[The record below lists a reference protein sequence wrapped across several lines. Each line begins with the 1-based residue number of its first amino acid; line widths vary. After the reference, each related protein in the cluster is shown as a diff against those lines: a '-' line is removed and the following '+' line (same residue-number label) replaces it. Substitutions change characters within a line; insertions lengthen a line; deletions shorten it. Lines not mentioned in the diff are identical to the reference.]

1 MTNTMATKPE
11 RYRKLDNAQKYDSK
25 IKTDGVRGISRILE
39 LSALKR
45 ALADIRG
52 NSVLDA
58 PCGTGRIDLLLREH
72 FPKVVGL
79 DSSEAMLAVYRG
91 KEHIRTGLLG
101 DIFRLP
107 FKNDSF
113 DWIVCH
119 RLFHHFNTD
128 ELRLSLLKSIAQT
141 ARNGIVFYSWV
152 KTPLAHRES
161 SRRVTVNLYQI
172 KKLINEAGLVLE
184 SVHYAF
190 WPFQPKAI
198 LVCRKRST

>member
-1 MTNTMATKPE
+1 MTNTMNTKPE
-11 RYRKLDNAQKYDSK
+11 RYRKLDSAQKYDTK
-25 IKTDGVRGISRILE
+25 IKTDGLRSISQILE
-39 LSALKR
+39 QSALKR

-72 FPKVVGL
+72 FQKVVGL
-79 DSSEAMLAVYRG
+79 DSSEAMLAVYRR
-91 KEHIRTGLLG
+91 KENIRTGLLG

-113 DWIVCH
+113 DWVVCH

-141 ARNGIVFYSWV
+141 ASNGVVFYSWL

-161 SRRVTVNLYQI
+161 SRRVTVDLYQI
-172 KKLINEAGLVLE
+172 KKLINEAGLILE
-184 SVHYAF
+184 SVHYTF

>member
-1 MTNTMATKPE
+1 MTNTMDTKPE
-11 RYRKLDNAQKYDSK
+11 RYRKLDNVQKYDTK
-25 IKTDGVRGISRILE
+25 IKTKGVRSISHILE

-45 ALADIRG
+45 ALANIHG

-58 PCGTGRIDLLLREH
+58 PCGTGRIDLLLRER
-72 FPKVVGL
+72 FTKVVGL
-79 DSSEAMLAVYRG
+79 DSSESMLAVYRS

-113 DWIVCH
+113 DWVVCH

-141 ARNGIVFYSWV
+141 ARDGVVFYSWV

-161 SRRVTVNLYQI
+161 SRRVTVNLNHI
-172 KKLINEAGLVLE
+172 IKLISEAGLTLE
-184 SVHYAF
+184 SVHHAF

-198 LVCRKRST
+198 LVCRKRS

>member
-1 MTNTMATKPE
+1 MTNTVNTKPE
-11 RYRKLDNAQKYDSK
+11 RYRKPDNAQKYDTK
-25 IKTDGVRGISRILE
+25 IKTAGLRNISHFLE

-45 ALADIRG
+45 ALANIRG

-58 PCGTGRIDLLLREH
+58 PCGTGRIDLLLRER

-79 DSSEAMLAVYRG
+79 DSSEAMLAVYREMDNTRAG
-91 KEHIRTGLLG
+91 FLG

-107 FKNDSF
+107 FKQDSF
-113 DWIVCH
+113 DWVVCH

-128 ELRLSLLKSIAQT
+128 ELRLSLLKSIAQ
-141 ARNGIVFYSWV
+141 AAKNGIVFYSWV

-161 SRRVTVNLYQI
+161 SRRVTVSLHHI
-172 KKLINEAGLVLE
+172 EKLINEAGLVLE

-190 WPFQPKAI
+190 WPFQPKAMM
-198 LVCRKRST
+198 VCRKR

>member
-1 MTNTMATKPE
+1 MDTKPE
-11 RYRKLDNAQKYDSK
+11 RYRKLDNVQKYDTK
-25 IKTDGVRGISRILE
+25 IKTDGVRRISHILE

-52 NSVLDA
+52 SSVLDA
-58 PCGTGRIDLLLREH
+58 PCGTGRIDLLLRER
-72 FPKVVGL
+72 FQKVVGL
-79 DSSEAMLAVYRG
+79 DSSEAMLALYNS

-113 DWIVCH
+113 DWVVCH

-141 ARNGIVFYSWV
+141 ARNGIIFYSWV
-152 KTPLAHRES
+152 KTPLAHREN